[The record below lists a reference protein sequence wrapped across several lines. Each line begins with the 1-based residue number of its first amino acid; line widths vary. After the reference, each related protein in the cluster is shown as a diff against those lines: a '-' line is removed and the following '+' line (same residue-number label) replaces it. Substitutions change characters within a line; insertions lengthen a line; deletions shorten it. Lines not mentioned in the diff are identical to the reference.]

1 MNWCCAHSQAPVRP
15 GRAEQ
20 HSDQA
25 TAQAFA
31 DAVSHALIADV
42 GFGTLAQVVII
53 RRAPPKDDV
62 DRGRRSCS
70 ARRRLERRNCAAL
83 SVTGDR
89 SVTGTTLSRQRALM
103 AVVFWIAPPFEDDPD
118 Q

>member
-1 MNWCCAHSQAPVRP
+1 MNWCCAHSQASVRP

-70 ARRRLERRNCAAL
+70 ARRRLERRNCAAP
-83 SVTGDR
+83 SACEGHR
-89 SVTGTTLSRQRALM
+89 SDGQ
-103 AVVFWIAPPFEDDPD
+103 DG

>member
-1 MNWCCAHSQAPVRP
+1 MNWCCAHSQASVRP

-31 DAVSHALIADV
+31 DAVSDALIADV

-62 DRGRRSCS
+62 DRGRRSCI
-70 ARRRLERRNCAAL
+70 ARTRQERHNCAAP

-89 SVTGTTLSRQRALM
+89 SSSGTDTVGS
-103 AVVFWIAPPFEDDPD
+103 IESPHAPQPVIVREGPVSG
-118 Q
+118 

>member
-1 MNWCCAHSQAPVRP
+1 MNWCCAHSQASARP

-31 DAVSHALIADV
+31 DAVSDALIADV

-62 DRGRRSCS
+62 DRRRRSCS
-70 ARRRLERRNCAAL
+70 ARRRLVAGAERV
-83 SVTGDR
+83 STG
-89 SVTGTTLSRQRALM
+89 L
-103 AVVFWIAPPFEDDPD
+103 E
-118 Q
+118 

>member
-1 MNWCCAHSQAPVRP
+1 MNWCCAHSQASVRP

-25 TAQAFA
+25 TAQALA
-31 DAVSHALIADV
+31 DAVSQALIADV

-70 ARRRLERRNCAAL
+70 ARRRLERRNCAAP

-89 SVTGTTLSRQRALM
+89 SGYGPGWSEMVTNGGKSSSLVS
-103 AVVFWIAPPFEDDPD
+103 WP
-118 Q
+118 